1 MTDNVNQ
8 NAVRME
14 YAVRGPIV
22 IRAGEIEKELQAG
35 NSNRSFN
42 RVIRANIGDCHAT
55 GQKPLT
61 FLRQVVACAADNS
74 LLDSPNMPS
83 DVRQR
88 TRQLLAACGGGSAG
102 SYSDSAGIEL
112 IRRHVAEYIERR
124 DNYPA
129 NWQDVVLTGGA
140 SEGIRAVLSLVNKHE
155 AGEKP
160 VGVMISIPQYP
171 LYSATIAEYGMH
183 QINYYLGLCFFRAGF
198 NCFIFSFS

>member
-1 MTDNVNQ
+1 
-8 NAVRME
+8 ME

-22 IRAGEIEKELQAG
+22 IRAGEIEKELKQS
-35 NSNRSFN
+35 NSTRPFD

-61 FLRQVVACAADNS
+61 FLRQVLACAAENS
-74 LLDSPNMPS
+74 LLDDPKFPA

-88 TRQLLAACGGGSAG
+88 VRDLLAACGGQSVGA
-102 SYSDSAGIEL
+102 YSDSAGVEL
-112 IRRHVAEYIERR
+112 VRRHVAEYIQQR

-140 SEGIRAVLSLVNKHE
+140 SEGVRAVLSLVNAQNK
-155 AGEKP
+155 GQKP
-160 VGVMISIPQYP
+160 IGVMIPIPQYP

-183 QINYYLGLCFFRAGF
+183 QINYFL
-198 NCFIFSFS
+198 S